1 MLYFG
6 IVGCPEV
13 GLWSRSFDRRLP
25 SWKVWGSLQGVQPLL
40 HEYQRLADFNWFDL
54 TPMAILMAW
63 DIVSSFDIASL
74 GFASHRAY
82 FMSSF
87 SVSLAV
93 GIFTSTM

>member
-1 MLYFG
+1 M
-6 IVGCPEV
+6 E
-13 GLWSRSFDRRLP
+13 GLEFTA
-25 SWKVWGSLQGVQPLL
+25 GSPAVTARIP
-40 HEYQRLADFNWFDL
+40 RLADFNWFDL